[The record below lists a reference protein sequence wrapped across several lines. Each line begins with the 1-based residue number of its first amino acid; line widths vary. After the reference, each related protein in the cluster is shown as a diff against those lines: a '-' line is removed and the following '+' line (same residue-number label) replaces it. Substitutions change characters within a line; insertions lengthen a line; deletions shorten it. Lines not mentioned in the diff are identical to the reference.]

1 MQEVTTLTQ
10 EPKKRVKPSV
20 NWLKILPWLVPFAFL
35 MSWQAAVSF
44 NWVTSSLIPA
54 PSTVIQDGISLWQ
67 SGELPKNIAISL
79 YRATA
84 GFAIGG
90 SVGFALGLINGL
102 VKPIR
107 ALLDSPIQMLRNI
120 PHLSLIP
127 LMIILMGIGEP
138 AKIAL
143 VAIGVMFPMYINTYQ
158 GIVGADP
165 ELLEMGRAYGLSR
178 RALFTRV
185 VFPGALANILMG
197 VRYALGVMWTT
208 LIVAETISATSGLGY
223 MATNAQEFMRMDTV
237 LLCILIYALLGKLS
251 DMIAKSLERLFLG
264 WRQGGTEND

>member
-1 MQEVTTLTQ
+1 
-10 EPKKRVKPSV
+10 
-20 NWLKILPWLVPFAFL
+20 
-35 MSWQAAVSF
+35 
-44 NWVTSSLIPA
+44 
-54 PSTVIQDGISLWQ
+54 
-67 SGELPKNIAISL
+67 
-79 YRATA
+79 
-84 GFAIGG
+84 
-90 SVGFALGLINGL
+90 
-102 VKPIR
+102 
-107 ALLDSPIQMLRNI
+107 
-120 PHLSLIP
+120 
-127 LMIILMGIGEP
+127 MIILMGIGEP

-223 MATNAQEFMRMDTV
+223 MATNAQELMRMDTV